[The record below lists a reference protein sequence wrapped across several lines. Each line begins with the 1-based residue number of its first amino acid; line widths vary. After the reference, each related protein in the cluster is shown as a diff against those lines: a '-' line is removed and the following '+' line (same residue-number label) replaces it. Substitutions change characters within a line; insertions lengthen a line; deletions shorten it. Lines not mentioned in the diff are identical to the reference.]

1 MRTTE
6 SSRGIRAFGVV
17 VVSVAIVTPEIS
29 RGAAAQT
36 RTECTA
42 VERIASVTRSSKLLL
57 SVASDGTKKYCHFFV
72 SMPPPFSI
80 RGSVDAW
87 FREAARRDPKR
98 LVEIVSDLAVAAIP
112 DDDEQ
117 TVKEVK
123 LRIENNSDLLWTC
136 VSKLIDKSPFD
147 GKGGG
152 LSCIASPSVDEAVV
166 TVSFGSFTSSV
177 VLPRPA

>member
-1 MRTTE
+1 MGTRT
-6 SSRGIRAFGVV
+6 IQAFGFVLASIVV
-17 VVSVAIVTPEIS
+17 MAPEI
-29 RGAAAQT
+29 GTAITAQT
-36 RTECTA
+36 KTECNA
-42 VERIASVTRSSKLLL
+42 VQKIASITRSSKLLL
-57 SVASDGTKKYCHFFV
+57 SIASDGTKQYCHFFV

-87 FREAARRDPKR
+87 FREAATRDPKR

-112 DDDEQ
+112 DDNDQ
-117 TVKEVK
+117 MVKEVK
-123 LRIENNSDLLWTC
+123 LRIEKDSDLLWTC

-147 GKGGG
+147 GKGDG
-152 LSCIASPSVDEAVV
+152 LRCVASPSVDEAVV